1 MYTNKTH
8 KLTLADMQYK
18 WHRLRQLA
26 AKIHETEQRLSSKNN
41 PLKIVSQ
48 ETNKTVPQETN
59 KAA

>member
-8 KLTLADMQYK
+8 KLTLADKQYK

-26 AKIHETEQRLSSKNN
+26 AKIHETEQRLSRKNN
-41 PLKIVSQ
+41 LLKIGSQEPNKIVSQ
-48 ETNKTVPQETN
+48 KPN

>member
-8 KLTLADMQYK
+8 KLTLADKQYK

-26 AKIHETEQRLSSKNN
+26 AKTHETTQLLSSKNN

-48 ETNKTVPQETN
+48 ETSKTVPQETN